1 MNPIIPDRSQIGKN
15 RPCQIREIV
24 LHLWVTDESG
34 KGIWMMNSKYL
45 QILELPKILERLA
58 EHTSFSAGRKLALS
72 LQPSSDLDEVVRRQ
86 GETSEARSM
95 LDDRADVSLGGA
107 RDVLHLVDRAE
118 RSAILSPSELLDVH
132 STLVSGRT
140 LRRSI
145 TRQRN
150 QFPLLASAAGRI
162 EECPGV
168 IAEIARCINDRA
180 EVVDGASQKLA
191 RIRGEL
197 KVAHQR
203 LLDKLDRIVASS
215 SNAAFLQDA
224 FVTQRGGRYV
234 IPLKSDCKGRIPG
247 IVHDQSAS
255 GATVFVE
262 PLSTVGLNN
271 HWRELQLEEEREVQR
286 ILAGISNL
294 VAEEGKFIKRTV
306 EALAELDLAFAKA
319 RYAEE
324 IEGVE
329 PKLMAFRKVADGLHP
344 GSSIQLI
351 KARHPL
357 IDPAMVVP
365 IDVYLGDDYFI
376 IIITG
381 PNTGGKT
388 VSLKTVGLLALM
400 NQCGLAIPADQGSA
414 LSVFSDIHADIGDE
428 QSIEQSL
435 STFSA
440 HITNVISILD
450 QAGERSLV
458 LLDDLGAGTDPGEGS
473 AIARALLSHFL
484 RRRITSFISTHYPE
498 LKFYAHTTPGVENAC
513 VEFDLETLS
522 PTYELSI
529 GLPGRSNAFAIA
541 RRLGLSPEIV
551 SQAQSLVSPESLET
565 EGLLA
570 EIKQAHQEALV
581 SQEAAEAAQRRA
593 EGLEGELRQELA
605 DIERTRREI
614 LGAAREEAKQKL
626 EEVRVELRKIRA
638 GLGLAAVTQERVAQ
652 AEDRLASLE
661 PEPVASIVQPRFMPQ
676 KPLSLGDTVWV
687 AGLQAT
693 GEITELAGD
702 EAEIQMGSF
711 RVRAEVGD
719 LELRGRASQPEIT
732 ERAVSV
738 PRVSS
743 PGLEL
748 NLLGQT
754 VEQVLPRLDK
764 YLNDAYLAG
773 LPQARIVHG
782 KGTGALRRAV
792 RDFVKTHP
800 LVDSYRPG
808 DQYEGGEG
816 ATVVELAPR

>member
-1 MNPIIPDRSQIGKN
+1 
-15 RPCQIREIV
+15 
-24 LHLWVTDESG
+24 
-34 KGIWMMNSKYL
+34 MNSKYL

-58 EHTSFSAGRKLALS
+58 EHTSFSAGRELALS
-72 LQPSSDLDEVVRRQ
+72 LWPSPDDDEVARRQ
-86 GETSEARSM
+86 GETSEARAL
-95 LDDRADVSLGGA
+95 LDDRGDVSLGGA
-107 RDVLHLVDRAE
+107 RDVRPLVDRAE
-118 RSAILSPSELLDVH
+118 HGAILLPDELLDVRD
-132 STLVSGRT
+132 TLVSGRT
-140 LRRSI
+140 LHRAI
-145 TRQRN
+145 TRLRN

-162 EECPGV
+162 EECPTV
-168 IAEIARCINDRA
+168 IAEISRCINDRA
-180 EVVDGASQKLA
+180 EVVDRASQNLA
-191 RIRGEL
+191 RIRREL
-197 KVAHQR
+197 RESHQR
-203 LLDKLDRIVASS
+203 LMAKLERIVSSS
-215 SNAAFLQDA
+215 SNAPFLQEA

-234 IPLKSDCKGRIPG
+234 IPLKSDFKGRIPG

-255 GATVFVE
+255 GATVFIE
-262 PLSTVGLNN
+262 PLSTVKLNN
-271 HWRELQLEEEREVQR
+271 RWRELQLEEEREVQR
-286 ILAGISNL
+286 ILAGLSNL
-294 VAEEGKFIKRTV
+294 VAEEGEFIKRTV

-329 PKLMAFRKVADGLHP
+329 PKLVAFRKVAGGLHP

-365 IDVYLGDDYFI
+365 IDVHLNDDYFI

-388 VSLKTVGLLALM
+388 VSLKTVGLLSLM
-400 NQCGLAIPADQGSA
+400 AQCGLAIPAAEGSA
-414 LSVFSDIHADIGDE
+414 LSIFSDIYADIGDE

-450 QAGERSLV
+450 QAGERSLG

-484 RRRITSFISTHYPE
+484 RRRITAFISTHYPE

-529 GLPGRSNAFAIA
+529 GLPGHSNAFAIV

-551 SQAQSLVSPESLET
+551 NEAQSLVSPESLET

-570 EIKQAHQEALV
+570 EIKQAHQEALA
-581 SQEAAEAAQRRA
+581 SQEAAETARQRT
-593 EGLEGELRQELA
+593 EKLEGELRQELA
-605 DIERTRREI
+605 DIEKTRREI
-614 LGAAREEAKQKL
+614 LGVAREEAKQKL
-626 EEVRVELRKIRA
+626 EEVRVELRRIRT
-638 GLGLAAVTQERVAQ
+638 GLGLAAVSQEWVAQ

-661 PEPVASIVQPRFMPQ
+661 PKPIEPVVQPRFGP
-676 KPLSLGDTVWV
+676 PDALSLGDTVWV

-693 GEITELAGD
+693 GEITELSGD
-702 EAEIQMGSF
+702 EAEIQVGSF
-711 RVRAEVGD
+711 RIRAKVGD
-719 LELRGRASQPEIT
+719 LELRGRAAQPEVR

-738 PRVSS
+738 PRVAS

-754 VEQVLPRLDK
+754 VEEVLPRLDK

-773 LPQARIVHG
+773 LPQVRIIHG

-792 RDFVKTHP
+792 RDFVADHP
-800 LVDSYRPG
+800 LAASHRPG
-808 DQYEGGEG
+808 DRYEGGEG
-816 ATVVELAPR
+816 ATVVELVPK

>member
-1 MNPIIPDRSQIGKN
+1 
-15 RPCQIREIV
+15 
-24 LHLWVTDESG
+24 
-34 KGIWMMNSKYL
+34 MMNSKYL

-58 EHTSFSAGRKLALS
+58 EHTSFSAGRELALS
-72 LQPSSDLDEVVRRQ
+72 LQPSPDDDEVARRQ
-86 GETSEARSM
+86 GETSEARAL

-107 RDVLHLVDRAE
+107 RDVRPLVDRAE
-118 RSAILSPSELLDVH
+118 HDATLLPSELLDVRD
-132 STLVSGRT
+132 TLVSGRT
-140 LRRSI
+140 LRRAI
-145 TRQRN
+145 TRLRH
-150 QFPLLASAAGRI
+150 QFPLLASTAGRI
-162 EECPGV
+162 EECPNV
-168 IAEIARCINDRA
+168 VAEIARCINDRA

-203 LLDKLDRIVASS
+203 LLDKLERIVSS
-215 SNAAFLQDA
+215 PSSAPFLQEA

-234 IPLKSDCKGRIPG
+234 IPLKTDFKGRIQG

-255 GATVFVE
+255 GATIFIE
-262 PLSTVGLNN
+262 PLSTVELNN
-271 HWRELQLEEEREVQR
+271 RWRELQLEEEREVQR
-286 ILAGISNL
+286 ILAGLSNL
-294 VAEEGKFIKRTV
+294 VAEEGEFIERTV
-306 EALAELDLAFAKA
+306 ETLAKLDLAFAKA
-319 RYAEE
+319 QYAEE
-324 IEGVE
+324 IGGVE
-329 PKLMAFRKVADGLHP
+329 PKLVAFKKVAGGLHP

-357 IDPAMVVP
+357 LDPATAVP
-365 IDVYLGDDYFI
+365 IDVHLDDDYFI

-388 VSLKTVGLLALM
+388 VSLKTVGLLSLM
-400 NQCGLAIPADQGSA
+400 NQCGLAIPADEGST
-414 LSVFSDIHADIGDE
+414 LSVFSDIYADIGDE

-440 HITNVISILD
+440 HITNVINILH

-473 AIARALLSHFL
+473 AIARALLSHLL
-484 RRRITSFISTHYPE
+484 RRRITTFISTHYPE

-551 SQAQSLVSPESLET
+551 SEAEGLVSPESLET
-565 EGLLA
+565 ESLLA
-570 EIKQAHQEALV
+570 EIKQAHREALAAQEV
-581 SQEAAEAAQRRA
+581 TEAARHQA
-593 EGLEGELRQELA
+593 EDLERELRQKLA
-605 DIERTRREI
+605 DIEKTRREV
-614 LGAAREEAKQKL
+614 LGAAREEAQREL
-626 EEVRVELRKIRA
+626 EEVRAGLRKIRSGWGMA
-638 GLGLAAVTQERVAQ
+638 TVTQEWAAQ

-661 PEPVASIVQPRFMPQ
+661 PKPVEPVVQQRFMP
-676 KPLSLGDTVWV
+676 PEELSLGDTVWV
-687 AGLQAT
+687 AGLEAT

-702 EAEIQMGSF
+702 EAEVQVGSF
-711 RVRAEVGD
+711 RIRAKVGD
-719 LELRGRASQPEIT
+719 LELRGRAAQPEVT

-748 NLLGQT
+748 NLRGQT
-754 VEQVLPRLDK
+754 TEEVLPRLDK

-773 LPQARIVHG
+773 LPQVRIIHG

-792 RDFVKTHP
+792 REFVANHP
-800 LVDSYRPG
+800 LVASYRAG

-816 ATVVELAPR
+816 ATVVKLVSR

>member
-1 MNPIIPDRSQIGKN
+1 
-15 RPCQIREIV
+15 
-24 LHLWVTDESG
+24 
-34 KGIWMMNSKYL
+34 MMNSKYL

-72 LQPSSDLDEVVRRQ
+72 LQPSPDLNVVSRRQ
-86 GETSEARSM
+86 GETSEARAL
-95 LDDRADVSLGGA
+95 LDDRADLSVGGA
-107 RDVLHLVDRAE
+107 RDVRPLVDRAE
-118 RSAILSPSELLDVH
+118 HSAILAPSELLDVH
-132 STLVSGRT
+132 SSLVSGRS

-145 TRQRN
+145 IRLRN

-162 EECPGV
+162 EECPNV
-168 IAEIARCINDRA
+168 VAEIARCINDRA
-180 EVVDGASQKLA
+180 EVVDGASQNLA
-191 RIRGEL
+191 RVRREL
-197 KVAHQR
+197 RQAHQR
-203 LLDKLDRIVASS
+203 LMAKLDRIVASS
-215 SNAAFLQDA
+215 SNAAFLQEA

-255 GATVFVE
+255 GATVFIE
-262 PLSTVGLNN
+262 PISTVGLNN
-271 HWRELQLEEEREVQR
+271 RWRELQLEEEREVQR
-286 ILAGISNL
+286 ILAGLSNT
-294 VAEEGKFIKRTV
+294 VAEEGEFIKRTV

-319 RYAEE
+319 KYAEE

-329 PKLMAFRKVADGLHP
+329 PKLVAFRKVADLGSGHGGLHP

-357 IDPAMVVP
+357 IDPATVVP
-365 IDVYLGDDYFI
+365 VDVYLSDDYFI

-400 NQCGLAIPADQGSA
+400 NQCGLAIPADQGSS
-414 LSVFSDIHADIGDE
+414 LSVFSDIYADIGDE

-450 QAGERSLV
+450 QAGEHSLV

-484 RRRITSFISTHYPE
+484 RRRITSFISTHYPD

-529 GLPGRSNAFAIA
+529 GLPGRSNAFAIT
-541 RRLGLSPEIV
+541 RRLGLWPEIV
-551 SQAQSLVSPESLET
+551 SEAESLVSPESLET

-570 EIKQAHQEALV
+570 EIKQAHQEALA
-581 SQEAAEAAQRRA
+581 SQEAAEAARLRVKD
-593 EGLEGELRQELA
+593 LEVELRQELG

-614 LGAAREEAKQKL
+614 LSTAREEALQKL
-626 EEVRVELRKIRA
+626 EEVRVELRKIRT
-638 GLGLAAVTQERVAQ
+638 GLGLAAVSQEWVAQ

-661 PEPVASIVQPRFMPQ
+661 PEPIEPVVQPRFMPQ
-676 KPLSLGDTVWV
+676 KPLSRGDTVWV

-702 EAEIQMGSF
+702 EAEVQVGSF
-711 RVRAEVGD
+711 RIKAAVGD
-719 LELRGRASQPEIT
+719 LELRGRAAKPEIT

-738 PRVSS
+738 PRVAS

-748 NLLGQT
+748 KLLGQT
-754 VEQVLPRLDK
+754 TEQVVPRLDK

-773 LPQARIVHG
+773 LPQVRIIHG

-792 RDFVKTHP
+792 RDFVASHP
-800 LVDSYRPG
+800 LVASYRPG
-808 DQYEGGEG
+808 DRYEGGEG

>member
-1 MNPIIPDRSQIGKN
+1 M
-15 RPCQIREIV
+15 
-24 LHLWVTDESG
+24 
-34 KGIWMMNSKYL
+34 
-45 QILELPKILERLA
+45 A
-58 EHTSFSAGRKLALS
+58 
-72 LQPSSDLDEVVRRQ
+72 
-86 GETSEARSM
+86 
-95 LDDRADVSLGGA
+95 
-107 RDVLHLVDRAE
+107 
-118 RSAILSPSELLDVH
+118 
-132 STLVSGRT
+132 
-140 LRRSI
+140 
-145 TRQRN
+145 
-150 QFPLLASAAGRI
+150 
-162 EECPGV
+162 
-168 IAEIARCINDRA
+168 
-180 EVVDGASQKLA
+180 
-191 RIRGEL
+191 
-197 KVAHQR
+197 
-203 LLDKLDRIVASS
+203 KLDRIVASS
-215 SNAAFLQDA
+215 SNATYLQEA

-234 IPLKSDCKGRIPG
+234 VPLKSDFKGRIPG

-255 GATVFVE
+255 GATVFIE
-262 PLSTVGLNN
+262 PLSTVKLNN
-271 HWRELQLEEEREVQR
+271 RWRELQLEEEREVQR
-286 ILAGISNL
+286 ILAGLSNL
-294 VAEEGKFIKRTV
+294 VAEEGEFIKRTV

-329 PKLMAFRKVADGLHP
+329 PKLVAFRKVAGLGSGYGGLHP

-357 IDPAMVVP
+357 LDPATVVP
-365 IDVYLGDDYFI
+365 VDVHLDDDYFI

-400 NQCGLAIPADQGSA
+400 AQCGLAIPADEGSA
-414 LSVFSDIHADIGDE
+414 LSVFSDIYADIGDE

-473 AIARALLSHFL
+473 AIARALLSQFL

-529 GLPGRSNAFAIA
+529 GLPGHSNAFAIV

-570 EIKQAHQEALV
+570 EIKQAHQEALA
-581 SQEAAEAAQRRA
+581 SQEAAEATRHRA
-593 EGLEGELRQELA
+593 KDLEKELRQELT

-614 LGAAREEAKQKL
+614 LSTAREEAQQKL
-626 EEVRVELRKIRA
+626 EEVRAELRKIRT
-638 GLGLAAVTQERVAQ
+638 GLGLAAASQEWVAQ

-661 PEPVASIVQPRFMPQ
+661 PQPVEPVVQPRFMPQ
-676 KPLSLGDTVWV
+676 KPLSRGDTVWV

-702 EAEIQMGSF
+702 EAEVQVGSF
-711 RVRAEVGD
+711 RIRAAVGD
-719 LELRGRASQPEIT
+719 LELRGRAAKPEIA
-732 ERAVSV
+732 EQAVSV
-738 PRVSS
+738 PRVAS

-748 NLLGQT
+748 HLLGQT
-754 VEQVLPRLDK
+754 TEQMLPRLDK

-773 LPQARIVHG
+773 LPQVRIIHG

-792 RDFVKTHP
+792 RDFVADHP
-800 LVDSYRPG
+800 LAASHRPG
-808 DQYEGGEG
+808 DRYEGGEG
-816 ATVVELAPR
+816 ATVVELVPR

>member
-1 MNPIIPDRSQIGKN
+1 
-15 RPCQIREIV
+15 
-24 LHLWVTDESG
+24 
-34 KGIWMMNSKYL
+34 MNSKYL

-58 EHTSFSAGRKLALS
+58 ERTSFSAGRKLALS
-72 LQPSSDLDEVVRRQ
+72 LQPSPDGDEVAKRQ
-86 GETSEARSM
+86 GETSEARAL
-95 LDDRADVSLGGA
+95 LDARADLSVGGA
-107 RDVLHLVDRAE
+107 RDVRPLVDRAE
-118 RSAILSPSELLDVH
+118 HGAILLPSELLDVRD
-132 STLVSGRT
+132 TLVSGRT
-140 LRRSI
+140 LRRAI
-145 TRQRN
+145 TRLRN

-162 EECPGV
+162 EECPNV
-168 IAEIARCINDRA
+168 VAEIARCINDRA
-180 EVVDGASQKLA
+180 EVVDRASQNLA
-191 RIRGEL
+191 RVRREL
-197 KVAHQR
+197 REAHQR
-203 LLDKLDRIVASS
+203 LMAKLERIVSS
-215 SNAAFLQDA
+215 ASNAPFLQEA
-224 FVTQRGGRYV
+224 FVTQRSGRYV
-234 IPLKSDCKGRIPG
+234 IPLKTDFKGRIPG

-255 GATVFVE
+255 GATIFIE
-262 PLSTVGLNN
+262 PLSTVELNN
-271 HWRELQLEEEREVQR
+271 RWRELQLEEEREVQR
-286 ILAGISNL
+286 ILAGLSNL
-294 VAEEGKFIKRTV
+294 VAEEGELIKRTV
-306 EALAELDLAFAKA
+306 EVLAKLDLAFAKA

-329 PKLMAFRKVADGLHP
+329 PKLVAFRKVAGGLHP

-357 IDPAMVVP
+357 LDPATAVP
-365 IDVYLGDDYFI
+365 IDVHLDDDYFI
-376 IIITG
+376 IVITG

-388 VSLKTVGLLALM
+388 VSLKTVGLLSLM
-400 NQCGLAIPADQGSA
+400 AQCGLAIPAAEGSA
-414 LSVFSDIHADIGDE
+414 LSVFSDIYADIGDE

-440 HITNVISILD
+440 HITNVINILD
-450 QAGERSLV
+450 RAEEHSLV

-484 RRRITSFISTHYPE
+484 RRRITAFISTHYPE

-529 GLPGRSNAFAIA
+529 GLPGHSNAFAIA

-551 SQAQSLVSPESLET
+551 GEAQSLVSPESLET

-570 EIKQAHQEALV
+570 EIKQAHREALA
-581 SQEAAEAAQRRA
+581 SQEAAEAARDRVEDLQ
-593 EGLEGELRQELA
+593 GELRQELG

-614 LGAAREEAKQKL
+614 LSTAREEALQKL
-626 EEVRVELRKIRA
+626 EEVRVELRKIRT
-638 GLGLAAVTQERVAQ
+638 GLGLAAISQEWVAQ

-661 PEPVASIVQPRFMPQ
+661 PEPVEPVVQPRFMPQ
-676 KPLSLGDTVWV
+676 KPLSRGDTVWV

-702 EAEIQMGSF
+702 EAEVQVGAF
-711 RVRAEVGD
+711 RIRAEVGD
-719 LELRGRASQPEIT
+719 LELRHKAAQPEVR

-748 NLLGQT
+748 NLRGQT
-754 VEQVLPRLDK
+754 VEEVLPRLDK

-773 LPQARIVHG
+773 LPQVRIIHG

-792 RDFVKTHP
+792 RDFVADHP
-800 LVDSYRPG
+800 LVASHRSG
-808 DQYEGGEG
+808 DRYEGGEG
-816 ATVVELAPR
+816 ATVVKLMPR